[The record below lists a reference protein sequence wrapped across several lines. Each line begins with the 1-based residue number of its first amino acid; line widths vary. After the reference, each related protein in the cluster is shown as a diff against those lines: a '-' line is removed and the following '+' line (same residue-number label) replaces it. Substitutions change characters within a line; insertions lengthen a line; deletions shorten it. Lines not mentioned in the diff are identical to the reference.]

1 VNIEQVLVVER
12 PGIAP
17 RDRQARNSAVDVFR
31 AELAKSPD
39 IQGIAASVT
48 IPGKQR
54 EYKANVHKF
63 GSSQDEAVT
72 IRFNSMD
79 YNFMDV
85 FEMKLIA
92 GREFSPEFTSDQD
105 TSVIL
110 TESAV
115 KRLGFEKPA
124 DVIGQTVSIPMF
136 QWNPIVVGVVND
148 YNQVSLKKAV
158 DPTIFYCSPF
168 QGEYYSMRVNTNNL
182 SNTIE
187 HANKAWEAAFPG
199 NPFDYFF
206 LDDYFNIQY
215 QNEQRFG
222 KLAMVF
228 ALLAILV
235 GCLGLFGLSGYSI
248 TQRTKEIGIRK
259 VLGATTP
266 GLVTML
272 STDMLKLVGIAI
284 LLSAPLAWWAMENW
298 LQNFAYRIDMEWWIF
313 VVAGILAVL
322 TAFLT
327 VSFQS
332 VKAALANPIES
343 LRSE

>member
-1 VNIEQVLVVER
+1 
-12 PGIAP
+12 
-17 RDRQARNSAVDVFR
+17 
-31 AELAKSPD
+31 
-39 IQGIAASVT
+39 
-48 IPGKQR
+48 
-54 EYKANVHKF
+54 
-63 GSSQDEAVT
+63 
-72 IRFNSMD
+72 
-79 YNFMDV
+79 MDV